1 MKKLFIIFI
10 FILIIGCS
18 RGAVEELEA
27 ELISDPVTLFD
38 KLVINSKSGNTNIK
52 YTDGES
58 YIKLYGLPYIE
69 SYNIDGRIVEKNL
82 NGEELI
88 NIIATYSSG
97 VSNTVIIYDIFKD
110 RVNFRYI
117 LSVKVDGKEYGDS
130 FEGYI
135 QTIKGSDRIEW
146 SSNTTSQDSILL
158 MNDIMSTLE
167 NYLDVNFEDWGYKN
181 YYKVVANEII
191 LINNEKIKES
201 AEKEKDYDEEVSHNN
216 ELFDDYNSLL
226 SYIEINIA
234 TNYAESHI
242 NEDILRIIENSK
254 IDMGDSDTGADMLN
268 IYISIRDSIHAVDEG
283 DYSNQL
289 NIIFDLIYQFR
300 TNYLDIH
307 SVG

>member
-10 FILIIGCS
+10 FISIIGCS

-38 KLVINSKSGNTNIK
+38 KLVINSKSGNSNIK